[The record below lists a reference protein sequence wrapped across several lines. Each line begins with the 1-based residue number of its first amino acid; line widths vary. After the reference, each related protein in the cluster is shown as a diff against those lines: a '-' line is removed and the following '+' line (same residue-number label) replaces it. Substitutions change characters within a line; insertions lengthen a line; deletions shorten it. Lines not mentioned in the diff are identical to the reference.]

1 MAYKVISNG
10 VNIQSSVVEI
20 VVDTLAE
27 LDDVPTDF
35 GVGSDCIVLEN
46 SSVWMLGN
54 DRKWHEL

>member
-1 MAYKVISNG
+1 MAYKIILNG
-10 VNIQSSVVEI
+10 DNTQSSVVEI